1 MRRALISAALGCLF
15 AAPPVFAAPAD
26 DVKALLEQGKP
37 KEAYQLGREQPDQLG
52 NPSFDFFYGIAA
64 LDGGNAGEG
73 VLALER
79 YLLNFPDNRS
89 ARFQL
94 ARGYF
99 ILGEDQRARDEFDNL
114 LSSAADDEKSAVE
127 RFLEAIKTRESRYQ
141 PSGSFYLEAGLGVD
155 NNINAGLSGGSTPTI
170 PGIGNLPSLADNAI
184 SAKEGSSFTSLAG
197 GAQGTYPLQPGVAL
211 YGAVGFDAKLHHK
224 DNDDIFDQLNIGATG
239 GLSLISGRNLYK
251 VGLGLAQLESD
262 NQRYVQTRSLSGEW
276 QHQMDQFNRFNVGL
290 QFANFHYDDMFVY
303 QVKDKSAPMVF
314 SQNSIRSSDFTGI
327 SAGWTRAFDAEY
339 GPVLNLAVNYGEEHN
354 KNNRPD
360 LSRDVMGLRVGGS
373 LAPAP
378 HWGLAVGASYQE
390 SNYKEAFATF
400 APDRRKDRYTA
411 LDASVSY
418 FYNKNLTFKAEA
430 LLAKQQSNIGLYD
443 YDRDMLAF
451 KVRYD
456 FK

>member
-1 MRRALISAALGCLF
+1 MRRALISAAFGCLF

-141 PSGSFYLEAGLGVD
+141 PSGSFFLEAGLGVD

-170 PGIGNLPSLADNAI
+170 PGLTLQPQPDNAI
-184 SAKEGSSFTSLAG
+184 SAKERSSFTSLAG
-197 GAQGTYPLQPGVAL
+197 GAQGTYPLQPGLAL

-224 DNDDIFDQLNIGATG
+224 GNDDIFDQINMGATG
-239 GLSLISGRNLYK
+239 GLSHISGRNLYK
-251 VGLGLAQLESD
+251 VGIGLAQLVSD
-262 NQRYVQTRSLSGEW
+262 DQRYVQTRSLSGEW
-276 QHQMDQFNRFNVGL
+276 QHQLDQFNRFNVGL
-290 QFANFHYDDMFVY
+290 QYANFHYDDMFAY
-303 QVKDKSAPMVF
+303 LVKDKSVPMQ
-314 SQNSIRSSDFTGI
+314 SSLNSIRSSDFTGI
-327 SAGWTRAFDAEY
+327 SAGWTRAFDVEY

-354 KNNRPD
+354 KNSRSD

-373 LAPAP
+373 LTPAT
-378 HWGLAVGASYQE
+378 HWGVAAGASYQE
-390 SNYKEAFATF
+390 SSYKDAFTAF

-411 LDASVSY
+411 LDVSVSH
-418 FYNKNLTFKAEA
+418 FYSKNLTFKAEA
-430 LLAKQQSNIGLYD
+430 LVAKQQSNIGLYD
-443 YDRDMLAF
+443 YDRNMLTF